1 MITEIKKYS
10 LFLLL
15 FLSGA
20 VFSQAPPKINYQG
33 LARDAAGIPIT
44 SLTTIGVEFKIS
56 DGTNALVHSE
66 VQSSVPI
73 STLGLFNT
81 KIGATSAISNTIT
94 WQNGPYTLSVSVNVG
109 TGFNFLG
116 AQQLV
121 SVPYALYAERS
132 GSGSLPQGTKAG
144 QTMRWDGLVWKVD
157 SNLTNDGSHVG
168 IGLYPAGLQSR
179 LHVTT
184 NSPND
189 TTVIFA
195 YHPNM
200 QAKGAGLRSVIA
212 GSTPSNTNPFA
223 TAVYAGHHVGINNG
237 AGLGVGNFAMGISNG
252 NGIGAT
258 ALGYGTSATSTATG
272 LYATA
277 IGHPLANKIAAVFDV
292 GKVIFSDTLFIIGTN
307 TLGGVIP
314 GDVLTYMPNGQAKW
328 QPVGAGS
335 SCWLQGVGLIKQ
347 INNTDYVGIGVT
359 NPIAKVE
366 ISNPAANTVDAL
378 RITDNGSSDAL
389 HVFKL
394 GPTGPGIDLYMAN
407 GNNGAGISL
416 SHLGTGPG
424 IMSSVGPATAL
435 QGNSNGNSPTI
446 FAGNGGT
453 GAGVYGSS
461 TGGIGVL
468 GTANNMTTAVVGVN
482 QNSANPSPT
491 SHGGYFLTNNS
502 HSLAAGSFGESKG
515 TGAGVIGLN
524 SNASLGG
531 IGVYGTVSNTTNAN
545 ASGVKGENAGFGTG
559 ITGYNSG
566 PGAAIK
572 AQSGPANNSALALLV
587 DQGHVR
593 ATGPLVTVP
602 SVSIAG
608 GFVLVGNSCPG
619 CNDVRG
625 TTNFNIGAST
635 LIGGPN
641 YIETNIQFAKP
652 YTNPPFI
659 NLTSTTDLQGL
670 DYMVTNVTVTGFTIR
685 IYRPTGAGFPTNVG
699 AATFSITYFIIE

>member
-1 MITEIKKYS
+1 MMKKIFI
-10 LFLLL
+10 LFATL
-15 FLSGA
+15 FSCA
-20 VFSQAPPKINYQG
+20 VFSQAPQKINYQG

-56 DGTNALVHSE
+56 DATNAIVHNE

-109 TGFNFLG
+109 TGFTFLG

-132 GSGSLPQGTKAG
+132 GSGSLPPGTKAG
-144 QTMRWDGLVWKVD
+144 QTMRWDGLVWKID
-157 SNLTNDGSHVG
+157 SNLTNDGAHVG

-195 YHPNM
+195 YHPNI

-212 GSTPSNTNPFA
+212 GSTPSHTNAFT

-237 AGLGVGNFAMGISNG
+237 TGLGVGNFAMGVSNG
-252 NGIGAT
+252 NGVGAT
-258 ALGYGTSATSTATG
+258 AFGYGTSATSTATG

-277 IGHPLANKIAAVFDV
+277 IGHPLANKVAAVFDV
-292 GKVIFSDTLFIIGTN
+292 GKVIFNDSLFIIGTN
-307 TLGGVIP
+307 TIGGVNW

-328 QPVGAGS
+328 QPVGAGT
-335 SCWLQGVGLIKQ
+335 SCWLQGVGFIKQ
-347 INNTDYVGIGVT
+347 SNTTDYVGIGVA

-378 RITDNGSSDAL
+378 RLTDNGPNDAL
-389 HVFKL
+389 HIYKL
-394 GPTGPGIDLYMAN
+394 GPTGPGIDIYMAN

-424 IMSSVGPATAL
+424 IMSSVGPATAM
-435 QGNSNGNSPTI
+435 QGNSNGSSPTI

-453 GAGVYGSS
+453 GAGMYGSS
-461 TGGIGVL
+461 ISGIGVL
-468 GTANNMTTAVVGVN
+468 GSVNNMTAAVVGVN
-482 QNSANPSPT
+482 QNSANPSPNA
-491 SHGGYFLTNNS
+491 HGGAFVTNNTNT
-502 HSLAAGSFGESKG
+502 LAAGSFAENRGM
-515 TGAGVIGLN
+515 GAGVYGVNTN
-524 SNASLGG
+524 SSLGG
-531 IGVYGTVSNTTNAN
+531 LGVYGTVTNTTNAN
-545 ASGVKGENAGFGTG
+545 ATGVRGENSGFGSGVTGF
-559 ITGYNSG
+559 NSG
-566 PGAAIK
+566 VGPGIK
-572 AQSGPANNSALALLV
+572 AQSGPANTSALALLV
-587 DQGHVR
+587 DQGHIR

-602 SVSIAG
+602 SVSITG
-608 GFVLVGNSCPG
+608 GFVLSGNSCPN
-619 CNDVRG
+619 CNDIRG
-625 TTNFNIGAST
+625 TTNFMIAAST
-635 LIGGPN
+635 LVGGQN
-641 YIETNIQFAKP
+641 FVETNILFAKP
-652 YTNPPFI
+652 YTNPPII
-659 NLTSTTDLQGL
+659 NLTAVTDMQGL
-670 DYMVTNVTVTGFTIR
+670 DYMVTNVTPSGFTIR
-685 IYRPTGAGFPTNVG
+685 VYRPVGGGFPTNV
-699 AATFSITYFIIE
+699 AASTLSINYLIIE